1 MRAPKPTICFIGS
14 GVMAEAMIKGL
25 LSQDTMSAAQLVA
38 ADPREERG
46 QELVE
51 RYDLRYESDNKIAAA
66 HADIL
71 VLSVKPQ
78 ALAQVLPELH
88 DSLGDDTFV
97 LSIVAGASSK
107 RLADGLGTERIIR
120 AMPNT
125 PAQIGQGITI
135 WLARAAVLESER
147 SWARTL
153 LGALGQEIAVEDES
167 LLDMATALSGSGPA
181 YVFLFMEALIDVG
194 VHMGFSRR
202 IAEQLVQQTLLGSVA
217 FAQASGLHLASL
229 RNQVTSPGGTSAEAI
244 FHLEKGGL
252 RTVIARAVWA
262 AYERSISLGSNGQ
275 HFPE

>member
-1 MRAPKPTICFIGS
+1 MHAPKPTICFIGS

-78 ALAQVLPELH
+78 ALAQVLPELR

-217 FAQASGLHLASL
+217 FAQASGLHPASL